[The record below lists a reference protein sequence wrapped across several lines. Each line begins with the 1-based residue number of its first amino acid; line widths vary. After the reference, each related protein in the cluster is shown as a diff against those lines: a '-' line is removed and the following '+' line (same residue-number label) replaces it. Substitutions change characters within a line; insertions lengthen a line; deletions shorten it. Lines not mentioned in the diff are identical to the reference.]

1 MTTESFDTAET
12 FDLVVL
18 GAGTGA
24 NSVARACAKAGW
36 SVAIVDCLPY
46 GGTCAL
52 RGCDPKKMLV
62 GVTEAL
68 DWGRRMAG
76 KGLRATDASI
86 DWPEM
91 MAFKR
96 TFTDAVPASLEAG
109 FEKLGIETLH
119 GTATFVSPHEVKVGD
134 RVLDAKHIHVA
145 TGARPRTLGIP
156 GEELVASSTDFL
168 ELETLPPRIVFVG
181 GGFISFEF
189 AHIARRAGTAE
200 VTIIHRSAR
209 PLVHFDPDLVALQVE
224 RTRQLG
230 IDVRLE
236 SCVIGI
242 SANGDS
248 RSVIV
253 EEPGGES
260 TIECDMVVHG
270 AGRVPELDGLNLEAA
285 GVEVTPYGIAVSTA
299 MRSVSNPRVFAAGD
313 CADTGAP
320 NLTPVSANEAR
331 VAFKNLIAGEDVRH
345 IEYPPIPTTVFTV
358 PPIAAVGLLEE
369 EARAEGIEVDVRY
382 RETGRWYS
390 SVRVGEEHT
399 AFKVLIDKA
408 TGSIVGAHVMG
419 PGAEEQINLFAMAMG
434 AGVTANQLKA
444 MIFAYPSYASDLASM
459 V

>member
-1 MTTESFDTAET
+1 MNSEEH
-12 FDLVVL
+12 DLVVI

-36 SVAIVDCLPY
+36 KVSIVDCLPY

-68 DWGRRMAG
+68 DLSHRMSG
-76 KGLRATDASI
+76 KGLRSDRPHV
-86 DWPEM
+86 DWSEM

-96 TFTDAVPASLEAG
+96 TFTEPMPARLEAG
-109 FEKLGIETLH
+109 FNKLGIETLH
-119 GTATFVSPHEVKVGD
+119 GTAAFVSPHEVRVGD
-134 RVLDAKHIHVA
+134 RVIDARHVHIA
-145 TGARPRTLGIP
+145 TGARPATLGVP
-156 GEELVASSTDFL
+156 GEDLVTSSTEFL
-168 ELETLPPRIVFVG
+168 DLEALPSRIVFVG

-189 AHIARRAGTAE
+189 AHIARRAGASK
-200 VTIIHRSAR
+200 VTILHRGAR
-209 PLVHFDPDLVALQVE
+209 PLVHFDPDLVGLQVE
-224 RTRQLG
+224 RTRELG
-230 IDVRLE
+230 IEVRLE
-236 SCVIGI
+236 SSLVGV
-242 SANGDS
+242 ATDS
-248 RSVIV
+248 GVLTVSIDGPDGPETV
-253 EEPGGES
+253 
-260 TIECDMVVHG
+260 ECDLVVHG
-270 AGRVPELDGLNLEAA
+270 AGRVPNLDELDLAVA
-285 GVEVTPYGIAVSTA
+285 GVSTTPRGIEVSTA

-331 VAFKNLIAGEDVRH
+331 VAFKNLLAGEDARH
-345 IEYPPIPTTVFTV
+345 ITYPPIPTTVFTV

-369 EARAEGIEVDVRY
+369 QARAAGLDVDVRY
-382 RETGRWYS
+382 GETAGWYS
-390 SVRVGEEHT
+390 SVRVGEHYS

-408 TGSIVGAHVMG
+408 DGTIVGAHVLG

-434 AGVTANQLKA
+434 AGVTANRLKG